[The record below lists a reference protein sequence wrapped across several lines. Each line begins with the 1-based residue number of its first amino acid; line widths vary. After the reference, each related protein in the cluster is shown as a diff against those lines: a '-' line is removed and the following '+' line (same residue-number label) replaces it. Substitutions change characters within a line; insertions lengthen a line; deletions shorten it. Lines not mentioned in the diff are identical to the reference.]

1 MNIHKRIQHLETL
14 HKQDF
19 FAQRET
25 PISILNARRYQ
36 NAVIEMHDHEFSEL
50 VYVDAG
56 SITHLYEGGTERL
69 HAGDFFVIHP
79 GKRHGYADPTK
90 NISYYNVLFDRHVT
104 LPPPQLAAGG
114 LIQAIYGRNAQ
125 PPSVIARAKGKTARR
140 IGETLREMK
149 RENDD
154 REPMSDT
161 VVSGLFVSLLA
172 LLSRAIP
179 GAPDADRRPDPV
191 QVAADFL
198 KANFSRHIQI
208 ADVAKTAG
216 VSECALRRTFV
227 DRIGVTPGD
236 YLTDLKTDCAVRL
249 LQTTDLRLSEIATRA
264 GFHDASHLF
273 RTLRLKRG
281 ATPADFRKPAVD
293 HGWTAGKVCNRRQ

>member
-1 MNIHKRIQHLETL
+1 MNSHKRIQHLETL

-56 SITHLYEGGTERL
+56 SITHLHEGGTERL
-69 HAGDFFVIHP
+69 NAGDFFVIHP
-79 GKRHGYADPTK
+79 GKRHGYADPTR

-104 LPPPQLAAGG
+104 LPPPQLANSR
-114 LIQAIYGRNAQ
+114 LVNAIYGQAAPN
-125 PPSVIARAKGKTARR
+125 PSVIARAKGKTAKR
-140 IGETLREMK
+140 IGEILRSMK
-149 RENDD
+149 CENDGD
-154 REPMSDT
+154 EPMADT
-161 VVSGLFVSLLA
+161 VIAGLFVSLLA
-172 LLSRAIP
+172 LLSRVIP
-179 GAPDADRRPDPV
+179 GSSDADRQPDPV

-198 KANFSRHIQI
+198 KANFTRHVQV
-208 ADVAKTAG
+208 ADAAKSAG
-216 VSECALRRTFV
+216 VSECVLRRAFV

-249 LQTTDLRLSEIATRA
+249 LQTTELPLSEIAARA

-273 RTLRLKRG
+273 RTLRLKRN
-281 ATPADFRKPAVD
+281 AAPADFRKPAASPS
-293 HGWTAGKVCNRRQ
+293 HS